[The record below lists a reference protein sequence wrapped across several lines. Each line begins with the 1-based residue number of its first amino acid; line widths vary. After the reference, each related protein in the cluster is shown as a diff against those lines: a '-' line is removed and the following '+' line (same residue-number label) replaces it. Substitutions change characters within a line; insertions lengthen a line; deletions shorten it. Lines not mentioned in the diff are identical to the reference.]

1 LARNAVWRRNFG
13 FKEYMM
19 IITPLLQLAAD
30 KKASDLFFSA
40 GAPINIKIDGVAMPV
55 NAQSLDG
62 DTIKRI
68 AYEMMTEQQITE
80 FELHMEMNFSFRVPS
95 IGNFR
100 VNIFRQRGDMAM
112 VIRYVRGQ
120 IQNVEDLNLPT
131 ILKELIMDKRGL
143 VLVVG
148 ATGSGKSSTLAAM
161 IEYRNSTKSGHILTI
176 EDPIEYI
183 FKHNKSIVNQ
193 REVGTDTVDYGSAL
207 VSAMREAP
215 DVLMIGEIRDRD
227 TLKHALIFA
236 QTGHL
241 CLSTLH
247 ANNSYHALNRI
258 VNFFPYDARQSVLSD
273 LSMCLRAVISQRLIR
288 NSEGKLVPAVE
299 VMLNSSLIAD
309 LIKNDEIDKI
319 RDAME
324 QSVSPGSQTFEQ
336 ALYKLFKAG
345 KITKEEALRN
355 ADSASNLS
363 SLIDYSQNTSKMKAF
378 DPSNTQPPSVDA
390 AATAA
395 SSGKFDGIKLN
406 LE

>member
-1 LARNAVWRRNFG
+1 
-13 FKEYMM
+13 M
-19 IITPLLQLAAD
+19 IITPLLQLAAE
-30 KKASDLFFSA
+30 KKASDLFFSV
-40 GAPINIKIDGVAMPV
+40 GAPINIKIDGIAMPV
-55 NAQSLDG
+55 NAQLLDAV
-62 DTIKRI
+62 TIKRI
-68 AYEMMTEQQITE
+68 AYEMMSESQISE
-80 FELHMEMNFSFRVPS
+80 FELNMEMNFSFRVPS

-100 VNIFRQRGDMAM
+100 VNVFRQRGNIAI
-112 VIRYVRGQ
+112 VIRHVSGQ
-120 IQNVEDLNLPT
+120 ILNVEDLRLPLV
-131 ILKELIMDKRGL
+131 LKELVMEKRGL

-148 ATGSGKSSTLAAM
+148 ATGSGKSSSLAAM
-161 IEYRNSTKSGHILTI
+161 LEYRNTTMSGHILTI

-193 REVGTDTVDYGSAL
+193 REIGTDTADYGSAL

-215 DVLMIGEIRDRD
+215 DVLMIGEIRDRE

-288 NSEGKLVPAVE
+288 NNEGKLVPAVE
-299 VMLNSSLIAD
+299 VLLNSTLIAD

-319 RDAME
+319 REAME
-324 QSVSPGSQTFEQ
+324 QSVTAGSQTFEQ
-336 ALYKLFKAG
+336 ALYKLFKDG
-345 KITKEEALRN
+345 MISKEEALRN

-363 SLIDYSQNTSKMKAF
+363 SLIDYSQTTSMKAF
-378 DPSNTQPPSVDA
+378 DPVTH
-390 AATAA
+390 AATVAEAA
-395 SSGKFDGIKLN
+395 QAKPASPKPAEFDSIKLN
-406 LE
+406 LD